1 VRASANAPA
10 QLEFRWLLGLLGLV
24 GFMGLLGRFEDNI
37 AAKSVLED
45 ASKKLCAL
53 WTTVNLVVG
62 SVLLT

>member
-1 VRASANAPA
+1 VRASEKAPA
-10 QLEFRWLLGLLGLV
+10 QLEFLGLLGLLGPA
-24 GFMGLLGRFEDNI
+24 GLLVEDNI

>member
-1 VRASANAPA
+1 
-10 QLEFRWLLGLLGLV
+10 L
-24 GFMGLLGRFEDNI
+24 EDNI